1 MNPKAKQYV
10 KKLQLKKHPEGGYYR
25 EVYRAGEIIS
35 GEHLP
40 NRFKSSRNFSTS
52 IYFLLEGKQFSAFHL
67 LESDELWH
75 FYDGCDVIIYII
87 SNKGKLSKRK
97 IGRGENCNFQI
108 TIEKNS
114 WFAAE
119 LADNK
124 SFALVGCTVSP
135 GFEFE
140 DIVIGKRAELI
151 KQFPKY
157 ERVIKKFTCVQ
168 QSNTEAKIL
177 RR

>member
-1 MNPKAKQYV
+1 MNPKTKQYIN
-10 KKLQLKKHPEGGYYR
+10 KLRLKKHPEGGYYR

-35 GEHLP
+35 CEHLP
-40 NRFKSSRNFSTS
+40 KRFKSSRNFSTS
-52 IYFLLEGKQFSAFHL
+52 IYFLLEGKQFSTFHL
-67 LESDELWH
+67 LQSDELWH

-87 SNKGKLSKRK
+87 NDNGKLSKRK
-97 IGRGENCNFQI
+97 IGRGKNCKFQI
-108 TIEKNS
+108 TIEKNN

-119 LADNK
+119 LGDKK

-140 DIVIGKRAELI
+140 DLVMCKRAELI
-151 KQFPKY
+151 KQFPKHKRLI
-157 ERVIKKFTCVQ
+157 EKFTRVK
-168 QSNTEAKIL
+168 QSNTKAQIL